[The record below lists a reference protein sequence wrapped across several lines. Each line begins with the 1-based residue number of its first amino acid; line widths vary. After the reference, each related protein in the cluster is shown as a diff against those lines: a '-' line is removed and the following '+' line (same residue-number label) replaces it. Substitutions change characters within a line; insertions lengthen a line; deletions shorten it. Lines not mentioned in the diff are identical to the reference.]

1 MLPRSSRRLRARL
14 DGTGARLALCRGWR
28 ERQVEQELSV
38 DCERP
43 DIELTDVIDAL
54 GTGLERL
61 QEQHSLAGLRCDV
74 IVADMWLAYDVIG
87 GDLGELQPRVA
98 DDVVA
103 ASFADTLG
111 LKPGELVVCW
121 QAQSEQRQ
129 LACALPRSAL
139 DRLRARARASRP
151 PAWHGRG

>member
-14 DGTGARLALCRGWR
+14 DGQAPAWLCVAGWR
-28 ERQVEQELSV
+28 ELQVVQELSV

-87 GDLGELQPRVA
+87 GDLA
-98 DDVVA
+98 NF
-103 ASFADTLG
+103 S
-111 LKPGELVVCW
+111 
-121 QAQSEQRQ
+121 
-129 LACALPRSAL
+129 
-139 DRLRARARASRP
+139 
-151 PAWHGRG
+151 PAWPTTWSPHPSPTHSG